1 MKSYQY
7 CQQLNNVK
15 WKESLSHF
23 CPKRKTN
30 SALRRIYSQLCVSFT
45 ASGPQSSFFPLEW
58 EKIIFIMKGILL
70 KPLLY
75 QLYVFLVLLICKDID
90 FKKLNYIPSIKKN
103 WLWSFVTSPSHFIL
117 LRCSLVMQTW
127 NWWSDW
133 SSLPKSWEDRHKPM
147 TWLHLLFFC
156 FCFIS

>member
-23 CPKRKTN
+23 CSKGKTN

-45 ASGPQSSFFPLEW
+45 ASGPQSSFFLLEW

-103 WLWSFVTSPSHFIL
+103 WLWSFVTSPSHFVYFTEVWSCYADL
-117 LRCSLVMQTW
+117 ELVIWLIQP
-127 NWWSDW
+127 
-133 SSLPKSWEDRHKPM
+133 PKELGRQA
-147 TWLHLLFFC
+147 
-156 FCFIS
+156 